1 MEVKTNS
8 SVLLRMTPVSWYIQ
22 VTTGTGLPVALQ
34 YKVVLLPSVI
44 GLGHLWIDMAG
55 SSAKLKVK
63 INFIML
69 FCYLQ
74 G

>member
-22 VTTGTGLPVALQ
+22 ATTGTGLPVALQ

-55 SSAKLKVK
+55 SSAKLKEK
-63 INFIML
+63 INYFIML
-69 FCYLQ
+69 FCYL
-74 G
+74 